1 MIKIGVSAFA
11 WTGQIRAQH
20 LALLPQLKQMGID
33 AFEIPMADPRTLP
46 VEDIRAAFDASG
58 VDCTVCALLPQEMNP
73 ISPDPA
79 IRQAAILHLRRCI
92 HTAGEM
98 GAFLLGGPLFA
109 PIGYLPAHRPTG
121 DEWRWAVEA
130 FASLQRD
137 LDDTGLAL
145 SIEPVNRSE
154 TFFLRTASD
163 AVRLCDAVGNSSIGI
178 TIDTFHANIEE
189 PSIPSAIRAAGSH
202 LKHIHLSE
210 SDRGPL
216 GRGHIPFDQIIRA
229 LRDIDYGGYL
239 LIEGFG
245 YDAMEVTAPGWLW
258 ADASVSPMAMV
269 RESLVHLHTLGV

>member
-1 MIKIGVSAFA
+1 MMKIGVSAFA

-33 AFEIPMADPRTLP
+33 AFEIPMVDPRNLP
-46 VEDIRAAFDASG
+46 VADIRAAFNASG

-92 HTAGEM
+92 HTAAET
-98 GAFLLGGPLFA
+98 GASLLGGPLFA
-109 PIGYLPAHRPTG
+109 PIGYLPAHRSTR
-121 DEWRWAVEA
+121 DEWQWAVEA
-130 FASLQRD
+130 FASLQSD

-189 PSIPSAIRAAGSH
+189 LSTPSSIRAAGSH
-202 LKHIHLSE
+202 VKHIHLSE

-216 GRGHIPFDQIIRA
+216 GRGHIQFDQIIRA
-229 LRDIDYGGYL
+229 LRDIDYDGYL

-245 YDAMEVTAPGWLW
+245 YDEMEVTAPGWLW
-258 ADASVSPMAMV
+258 ADTSVSPIAMV